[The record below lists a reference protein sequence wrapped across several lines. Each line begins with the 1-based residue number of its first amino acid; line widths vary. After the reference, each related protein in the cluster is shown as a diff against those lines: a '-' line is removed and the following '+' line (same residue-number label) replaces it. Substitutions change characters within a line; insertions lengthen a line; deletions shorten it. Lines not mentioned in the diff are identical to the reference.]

1 MGFHTPMQRQKPL
14 DDTQLQ
20 DICLLSLG
28 LSSDMSRHLIFQKKF
43 IFQYP
48 LDSYYPRYHFLVC
61 LTMVKVYIHSYF
73 HIHTQSFHICTVRN
87 ALGSRATR
95 EFFTPVLS
103 PKAQVTELSV
113 SHDSASF
120 HLREIHTTE
129 VYLQMRAEVGFL
141 LGRCRA
147 QLGAIFLWIQGG
159 GRWQDFQEE
168 ERESVQLHKLRSW
181 WKQASA
187 DTHPNHFSYYVA
199 VSQMDKDE
207 NAVQPALPCEICPN
221 FTRMK

>member
-1 MGFHTPMQRQKPL
+1 
-14 DDTQLQ
+14 
-20 DICLLSLG
+20 
-28 LSSDMSRHLIFQKKF
+28 MSRHLIFHKKI
-43 IFQYP
+43 IFQQP

-103 PKAQVTELSV
+103 PKARVTELSV

-129 VYLQMRAEVGFL
+129 VCLQMRAEVGFL

-168 ERESVQLHKLRSW
+168 GRESVQLHELRSW
-181 WKQASA
+181 WKQSSA
-187 DTHPNHFSYYVA
+187 DDYSNHFSYYVA
-199 VSQMDKDE
+199 VSQMDKGWKSSPTSTSLW
-207 NAVQPALPCEICPN
+207 NMSKFYQNEITSFPSLFWIKRN
-221 FTRMK
+221 WVEVWVTQ